1 MLLNCLAK
9 QIRALPSTFTAACR
23 MSSVAPENAEFTEV
37 EEPPMVYGGYTN
49 LRQAW
54 VSNLDT
60 VKENPS
66 TIIDLHPQVFGSRP
80 RIDIIHENIV
90 WQRKY
95 RYVSYANTKVTAE
108 VNMSSK
114 KPWPQKGQGRA
125 RHGTRRSPLFKG
137 GSVIHGPRSHTT
149 HFYMLP
155 FYKRVYGLTST
166 LSVKLIQDD
175 LHIVKNLDLPSDD
188 PSYINDLVDSRL
200 WGPSVLFI
208 DDTDTMP
215 RNISLALNQIK
226 HMNLMPVYGLNVY
239 SMLKY
244 ETLVLTVAA
253 VKKIQERLLYQLHR
267 PDVHQATK
275 KFMLNMQN

>member
-9 QIRALPSTFTAACR
+9 QIRALPLTFTASCR
-23 MSSVAPENAEFTEV
+23 LSTVALENTESTEI
-37 EEPPMVYGGYTN
+37 EEPPLIYGGYTCV
-49 LRQAW
+49 RQAW
-54 VSNLDT
+54 VSDLDT
-60 VKENPS
+60 IKENPS

-80 RIDIIHENIV
+80 RIDLIHENVV
-90 WQRKY
+90 WQKKY
-95 RYVSYANTKVTAE
+95 KYVSYANTKVTAE
-108 VNMSSK
+108 VCMSGK

-137 GSVIHGPRSHTT
+137 GSVIHGPRAHTT

-155 FYKRVYGLTST
+155 FYKRVFGLTST
-166 LSVKLIQDD
+166 LSVKLAQDD
-175 LHIVKNLDLPSDD
+175 LHIVKNLELPTDD
-188 PSYINDLVDSRL
+188 PGYINDLVDSRL

-226 HMNLMPVYGLNVY
+226 PMNLMPVYGLNVY

-267 PDVHQATK
+267 PDSIRATK
-275 KFMLNMQN
+275 KFVLNHQN